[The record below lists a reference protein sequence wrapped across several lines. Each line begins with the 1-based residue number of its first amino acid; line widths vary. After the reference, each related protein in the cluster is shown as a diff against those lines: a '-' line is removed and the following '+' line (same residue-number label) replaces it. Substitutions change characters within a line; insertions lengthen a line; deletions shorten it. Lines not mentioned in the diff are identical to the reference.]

1 VSSHGE
7 KGYLPPYDMPLMK
20 FEIVCLEG
28 IGRRHQNKSLSSYN
42 KIFCPSLVCYAPGA
56 EEEKIRGSEDF
67 FENLSAPSP
76 LQLKIKEGASNGNNP
91 GHASVPSLLMPV
103 FFLLSKRFS

>member
-1 VSSHGE
+1 LGE
-7 KGYLPPYDMPLMK
+7 DAK
-20 FEIVCLEG
+20 I
-28 IGRRHQNKSLSSYN
+28 SLSIVIIRYSV
-42 KIFCPSLVCYAPGA
+42 PPLVCYAPGA

-76 LQLKIKEGASNGNNP
+76 LQLKTMEGASDENNP
-91 GHASVPSLLMPV
+91 GHACVPSLLMPV